1 MGRTATGH
9 GNGRRQRRRI
19 SRAQVSAALGVLYSI
34 FRFVGRHIRGFWGAL
49 GAVLTLSLAIG
60 LAATAVFAAIAE
72 AVDEG
77 LTQPFDEAILRW
89 VAGFRTPTLD
99 GIMLEITALGSGSV
113 LILMVLTVS
122 VFLWLT
128 RHKWSVYLLYLG
140 VAGGLIANAVLKQI
154 FSRPRPSVVELG
166 EVVHT
171 LSFPSGHAMTSII
184 TYGCIAYLVGRLGG
198 TKRLRYATWIAAAIL
213 ILLIGISRI
222 YLGVHYPSDVLA
234 GFLGGAAW
242 LGLVA
247 SGLAA
252 VEFFADRRPETTA
265 EEKDLHAEAERA
277 AGDRA

>member
-1 MGRTATGH
+1 MTDHGRTA
-9 GNGRRQRRRI
+9 RRKGRRI

-49 GAVLTLSLAIG
+49 GAILTLSLTLG
-60 LAATAVFAAIAE
+60 LAATAIFAAIAG
-72 AVDEG
+72 AVDQG
-77 LTQPFDEAILRW
+77 LTQPFDESVLRR
-89 VAGFRTPTLD
+89 VAMFRTPALD
-99 GIMLEITALGSGSV
+99 TIMLEITALGSGSV

-128 RHKWSVYLLYLG
+128 RHRWSVYMLYVG
-140 VAGGLIANAVLKQI
+140 VFGGLIANAVLKRI

-166 EVVHT
+166 EAVHT

-198 TKRLRYATWIAAAIL
+198 TKRLRHATWAAAGVL

-252 VEFFADRRPETTA
+252 VEFFAERRPETRS
-265 EEKDLHAEAERA
+265 EEKDLSAEAERA
-277 AGDRA
+277 AGQRA